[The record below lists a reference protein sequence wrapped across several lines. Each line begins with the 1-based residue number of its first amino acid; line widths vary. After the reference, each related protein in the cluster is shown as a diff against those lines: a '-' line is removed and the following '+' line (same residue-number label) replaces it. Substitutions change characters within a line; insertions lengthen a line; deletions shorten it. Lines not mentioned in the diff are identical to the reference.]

1 MKFKPALTSLL
12 ATLAIAGAAA
22 SASAATPT
30 TITTTVLSG
39 DPAAPNSD
47 FTVLVSLTDTT
58 STLEV
63 ATLKVLFDSRRTDL
77 IGVSFPTSGF
87 GGAEINLIDA
97 PLGAP
102 ATLDA
107 NDFKYVS
114 GFDANDTNTFTSGD
128 VFVLTFR
135 NGKWPARPLNIRI
148 ANPDPVRTGADPID
162 TLIFDADPSAAA
174 TFFGSRT
181 VNFINAATV
190 NIGAADADLDGI
202 PDSVEAFNPSSA
214 GTNPNTNLYIA
225 DSDADGLTDYDERE
239 ITLTNPRR
247 RDTDSDGLLDGIEV
261 LLDTDPLVA
270 NTGVVDADKDGF
282 PASANDDTASAI
294 DLVAALGGADPD
306 DANPD
311 VDGDL
316 YRDGYELITVGFAG
330 VSNANVKPT
339 LGDINNSR
347 ATQPARNGVNTADAL
362 IMLRVFGTNSLFNT
376 LAANVNVNK
385 QAYDLNRDGNIST
398 TDALVALRFFGNAV
412 TTLPLTT
419 GADSN

>member
-1 MKFKPALTSLL
+1 MFW
-12 ATLAIAGAAA
+12 AA
-22 SASAATPT
+22 SNQALEKHAPTAST
-30 TITTTVLSG
+30 TLG
-39 DPAAPNSD
+39 G
-47 FTVLVSLTDTT
+47 
-58 STLEV
+58 V
-63 ATLKVLFDSRRTDL
+63 AKRDSRVCCTKTR
-77 IGVSFPTSGF
+77 S
-87 GGAEINLIDA
+87 
-97 PLGAP
+97 
-102 ATLDA
+102 
-107 NDFKYVS
+107 
-114 GFDANDTNTFTSGD
+114 
-128 VFVLTFR
+128 
-135 NGKWPARPLNIRI
+135 
-148 ANPDPVRTGADPID
+148 ADPQTNKQKQGYGI
-162 TLIFDADPSAAA
+162 
-174 TFFGSRT
+174 SRNSSNT
-181 VNFINAATV
+181 PKGINAATV